1 MPCPLA
7 APTYTK
13 EKEKD
18 RSAHTA
24 TKKPATTVTTFI
36 INCKSEK
43 RNDLHAS
50 RSEGNCK
57 GASSRTK
64 VSSPFTSRFKS
75 SAAAKASATPNAYIA
90 STNRTEPPK
99 KLPASA
105 SQTGSFAEQEM
116 KGRMRMT
123 RRCTCLLSS
132 PRVVRIAAA
141 VQPKPNKSEKTALP
155 VSPTRRNTPS
165 VMNASADK
173 KPLSSNKKSAK
184 YRMASCGRKER
195 CLQKVCRR
203 RGSARRGEPRERA
216 AQLFRDGGFDERLQH
231 HARHVRPERE
241 PEHRRQH
248 EKEKGQRKAAAV
260 YKPRKPPL
268 LPRARLVN
276 ARKQRFRRL
285 YGGPCRL

>member
-195 CLQKVCRR
+195 SMPRQPDNACKKSAAAAAPPAAASRASAPPSCSATAVSMSDFSITPGMCAPNASQNTAASTRKKK
-203 RGSARRGEPRERA
+203 GSA
-216 AQLFRDGGFDERLQH
+216 
-231 HARHVRPERE
+231 
-241 PEHRRQH
+241 
-248 EKEKGQRKAAAV
+248 K
-260 YKPRKPPL
+260 
-268 LPRARLVN
+268 
-276 ARKQRFRRL
+276 RRL
-285 YGGPCRL
+285 YISRTNRPSCRAPAS